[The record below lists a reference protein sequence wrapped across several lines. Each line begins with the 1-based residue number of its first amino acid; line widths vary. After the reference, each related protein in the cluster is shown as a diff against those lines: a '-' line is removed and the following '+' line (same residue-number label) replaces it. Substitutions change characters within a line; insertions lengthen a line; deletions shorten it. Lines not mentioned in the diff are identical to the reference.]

1 MKRILLA
8 LALVASVQVANA
20 QIKSDAD
27 IQKAIDKAE
36 ATANDAKKGA
46 KPAPWLKLGEAY
58 VKAYT
63 NPTAN
68 LSTGIDKQ
76 TFSLMAGEK
85 PSAVEN
91 VTIDGQN
98 YEKQVLSRSNV
109 YFTPAGQLAF
119 FEVTK
124 PSVAGDP
131 LEKAVK
137 AYAKAFS
144 LGAKDKEVDAA
155 LQNIVGYYYQDAITA
170 YSLGN
175 LAKATDLFGK
185 AADASMTPPSSKVDT
200 NAVYNSAF
208 TALNAGN
215 YARAKQYYNKCLD
228 LGYTAEGSVFASLSN
243 CALAEK
249 DTTAAKQYLA
259 DGLKKYNLTEGETH
273 GKQPLH
279 VLVKV
284 RLLKQSLRDRG
295 GQKVCHISA
304 LHIHS
309 GESRGG
315 DGLLTSLSPIVIL
328 LADEIG
334 DSPAVTHYQ
343 SFISPLIPEDVLKE
357 PGGGAAG
364 ITLEAIVGE
373 HDLLNPSLCDK
384 VLESGEIS
392 LPKIPFGN
400 VSVECVPQ
408 RLRTGVDS
416 EMLGACLGLEM
427 TIRKIALKA
436 PHDSGSQ
443 EAGQVRIL
451 TVGLHSPAPAG
462 IPKYVDIR
470 GPESQAGI
478 LYTLTGL
485 DCTGEA
491 VFDPGLVA
499 DGREYF
505 LYKLGIE
512 RSRHTYRHRVHCGI
526 AVTGD
531 SVKRLIPPVIGGN
544 TKTGDGL

>member
-91 VTIDGQN
+91 VTIDGQT
-98 YEKQVLSRSNV
+98 YEKQVLSRANV
-109 YFTPAGQLAF
+109 YFTQAGQLAF

-144 LGAKDKEVDAA
+144 LGAKDKEVDTA

-175 LAKATDLFGK
+175 LAKASDLFGK
-185 AADASMTPPSSKVDT
+185 AAEASMTPPSSKVDT

-259 DGLKKYNLTEGETH
+259 DGLKKY
-273 GKQPLH
+273 P
-279 VLVKV
+279 
-284 RLLKQSLRDRG
+284 D
-295 GQKVCHISA
+295 
-304 LHIHS
+304 
-309 GESRGG
+309 
-315 DGLLTSLSPIVIL
+315 
-328 LADEIG
+328 
-334 DSPAVTHYQ
+334 
-343 SFISPLIPEDVLKE
+343 
-357 PGGGAAG
+357 
-364 ITLEAIVGE
+364 
-373 HDLLNPSLCDK
+373 NPSILTNLINLYIQMKED
-384 VLESGEIS
+384 
-392 LPKIPFGN
+392 PKKI
-400 VSVECVPQ
+400 VE
-408 RLRTGVDS
+408 LLDEANKDFDG
-416 EMLGACLGLEM
+416 
-427 TIRKIALKA
+427 ALKA
-436 PHDSGSQ
+436 YKKASEIDPNYEWGYYGEGSLWLQ
-443 EAGQVRIL
+443 KQAALVDEANALPVNAYKEYDAKMEEIAQCLKSAV
-451 TVGLHSPAPAG
+451 PAFETCYAKAKDDALKAAAADFLKRVYFALRNEGDEYKAG
-462 IPKYVDIR
+462 YEKYNAI
-470 GPESQAGI
+470 AG
-478 LYTLTGL
+478 TT
-485 DCTGEA
+485 E
-491 VFDPGLVA
+491 
-499 DGREYF
+499 
-505 LYKLGIE
+505 
-512 RSRHTYRHRVHCGI
+512 
-526 AVTGD
+526 
-531 SVKRLIPPVIGGN
+531 
-544 TKTGDGL
+544 